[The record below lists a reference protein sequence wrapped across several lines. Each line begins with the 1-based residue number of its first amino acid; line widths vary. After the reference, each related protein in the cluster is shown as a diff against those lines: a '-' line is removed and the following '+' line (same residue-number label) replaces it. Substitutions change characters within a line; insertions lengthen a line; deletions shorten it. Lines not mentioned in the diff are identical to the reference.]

1 MLETNIV
8 GEGIAIVKKA
18 LPIGVDLFEK
28 MISKDY
34 FYIDKTLFIKEI
46 LDMKSEVTLITR
58 PRRFG
63 KTLSMS
69 MIQCFFD
76 IHQKQR
82 HLFDGL
88 AIMEHREIVEKH
100 QNQYPV
106 IFLSLKG
113 IKGTTFESSLSL
125 LMQLISSLYIKNGYL
140 LDSDVLMEAEKAK
153 INIYLNG
160 KASKEELM
168 VSLKEL
174 TGYLYAY
181 HKKNVIL
188 VIDEYDAPVDNA
200 EIEGFYPD
208 MVEFMSGFFGDVLK
222 TNEHLEFS
230 VITGVQRITK
240 EGLFSDLNNLK
251 VCSSLDKWFE
261 DSFGFTEE
269 EVYAACNYY
278 DMQDDMKDIKVF
290 YDGYLFGRKEMYN
303 PWSILNYLAERK
315 LDAYWVNTASMGILK
330 NIFKKGNYELKA
342 AMEGLLMDEPV
353 KMRLGNHI
361 TYPIRYKK
369 SNAIWTLLLSAGYLK
384 IKDVLSDSL
393 IPEYAVV
400 LVNNE
405 VKEAFRYCIWEWM
418 GESEE
423 AFAEGLTDFIKA
435 LTGGDA
441 EGMGRALNEGLLYS
455 TSYYD
460 MVNENSFHMFILGIL
475 QVVGGTYMIRSNR
488 EEHKGRADCT
498 MRPHDKSR
506 AAVVI
511 EFKHVKEKDATED
524 MIALSAQEGL
534 EQIKEKSYAEDMK
547 VEGYTTI
554 YEYGI
559 AFNGKY
565 CVVKS
570 NI

>member
-1 MLETNIV
+1 M
-8 GEGIAIVKKA
+8 KKS
-18 LPIGVDLFEK
+18 LPIGIDLFED
-28 MISKDY
+28 MIMEDY

-46 LDMKSEVTLITR
+46 LDFKSKVTLITR

-63 KTLSMS
+63 KTLNMS
-69 MIQCFFD
+69 MLKCFLD
-76 IHQKQR
+76 IHQEQR
-82 HLFDGL
+82 ELFAGFK
-88 AIMEHREIVEKH
+88 IMQYQDIVETYQNKH
-100 QNQYPV
+100 PV
-106 IFLSLKG
+106 IFLSLKS
-113 IKGTTFESSLSL
+113 IKEPTYEESMISFGK
-125 LMQLISSLYIKNGYL
+125 LISNLYYKCHYIY
-140 LDSDVLMEAEKAK
+140 DSGILYEGQKKDFFNITMKEA
-153 INIYLNG
+153 NPT
-160 KASKEELM
+160 ELKY
-168 VSLKEL
+168 SLKEL
-174 TGYLYAY
+174 MGYLYAY
-181 HKKNVIL
+181 YKKKVII
-188 VIDEYDAPVDNA
+188 VIDEYDAPIDNA
-200 EIEGFYPD
+200 EIEGFYPE
-208 MVEFMSGFFGDVLK
+208 MVEFMRGFLGDALK
-222 TNEHLEFS
+222 TNEYLEFG
-230 VITGVQRITK
+230 VVAGVQRIAK
-240 EGLFSDLNNLK
+240 EGVFSDLNNLSI
-251 VCSSLDKWFE
+251 CSILDEVFTE
-261 DSFGFTEE
+261 SFGFTEE
-269 EVYAACNYY
+269 EVYAACKYY
-278 DMQDDMKDIKVF
+278 DMQDDMKEIKAF
-290 YDGYLFGRKEMYN
+290 YDGYLFGKKEIYN

-315 LDAYWVNTASMGILK
+315 LDAYWVNTASMEILK

-369 SNAIWTLLLSAGYLK
+369 SNAIWTLLLNAGYLK